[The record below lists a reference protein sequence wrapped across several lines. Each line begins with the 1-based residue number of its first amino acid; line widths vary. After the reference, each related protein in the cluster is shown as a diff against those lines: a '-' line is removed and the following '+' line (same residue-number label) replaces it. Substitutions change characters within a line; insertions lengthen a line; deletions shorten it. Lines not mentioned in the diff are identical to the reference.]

1 MRLSLYLTGA
11 TFIIAATGA
20 FAQAPAPAA
29 GATYRCVDDAG
40 RSTYTNVREEMAGK
54 KCAVVSREVSVVPA
68 PPAAAPTTTQRPAA
82 KQGGDSGARVDA
94 PTQRSRD
101 GDRRRILEQELQNAD
116 KQLAE
121 ARRKLVEQEAI
132 RSGDER
138 NYQRVLDRLKPFQD
152 DVRIGEENVSALKRE
167 LSNIR

>member
-11 TFIIAATGA
+11 TLIIAATGA
-20 FAQAPAPAA
+20 IAQAPAA

-40 RSTYTNVREEMAGK
+40 RSTYTNVREEMAGR

-68 PPAAAPTTTQRPAA
+68 PPAAAPVTRPGPAA
-82 KQGGDSGARVDA
+82 KQGGDSGTRVDA

-101 GDRRRILEQELQNAD
+101 GDRRRILEQELQNAE
-116 KQLAE
+116 KQLSE

-152 DVRIGEENVSALKRE
+152 DVRIAEENVSALKRE